1 MKNKIYRTAL
11 LVIMMVASLVGLIL
25 YTSKNNNPQI
35 FYTKTNDGF
44 AFLVSDA
51 NYIYDIAPNVNK
63 KSINRRK
70 SIQQYADSIGSMNI
84 YIPFNLAE
92 TIYTNNFDISISES
106 YSEINYSSDEKMR
119 YDINI
124 DSKGIVK
131 ANVFYPE
138 NKKGGYIFT
147 LDDGDL
153 KILKTMVSSIEK
165 LNIEDHYFTNNHYS
179 IVSIVI
185 NKKVINNQIFT
196 NKDLSVIIMFSN
208 YVTMKYISNLEP
220 KAIEFHIPS
229 SEYTLLGP
237 PPPNNR

>member
-1 MKNKIYRTAL
+1 
-11 LVIMMVASLVGLIL
+11 MMVASLVGLIL
-25 YTSKNNNPQI
+25 HTSKDNNPQI

-44 AFLVSDA
+44 AFLVADA
-51 NYIYDIAPNVNK
+51 NHIYDIAPNINK

-70 SIQQYADSIGSMNI
+70 SIQQYVDSIGSMSI
-84 YIPFNLAE
+84 YEPFNLTE
-92 TIYTNNFDISISES
+92 SMYTNGFNISISES
-106 YSEINYSSDEKMR
+106 YPEINYSSDEKMR

-124 DSKGIVK
+124 DSKGTVK

-147 LDDGDL
+147 LDNEDF
-153 KILKTMVSSIEK
+153 KILKAMVSTIEK
-165 LNIEDHYFTNNHYS
+165 LNIADQYFTNNHYG
-179 IVSIVI
+179 IASIVI

-196 NKDLSVIIMFSN
+196 NKDFSAIIMFSN
-208 YVTMKYISNLEP
+208 YITIKYISNLEP
-220 KAIEFHIPS
+220 KAIEFHISS